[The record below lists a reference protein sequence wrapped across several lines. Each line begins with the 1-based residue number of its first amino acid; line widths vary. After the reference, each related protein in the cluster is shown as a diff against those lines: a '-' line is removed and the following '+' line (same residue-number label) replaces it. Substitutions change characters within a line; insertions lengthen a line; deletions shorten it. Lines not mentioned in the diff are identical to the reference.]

1 VIDIRCR
8 PEMSGKELARAAAVP
23 AGPRTGGGA
32 VPALECSA
40 TAAPLLLFIDFDQ
53 LSDKQIAE
61 LCGGALGGDELRASA
76 VLLAPLDFLARLE
89 RPALRFLKGR
99 LAAHFCVQEVGD
111 DEVSFLHNQLLTQ
124 RDCRSEAR
132 GFRRGILT
140 GLAACMV
147 VAAAST
153 GAFVLLH
160 FNAQQVLE
168 APAGTEASE
177 GIGEAA
183 STLRSPQGAATTAVR

>member
-1 VIDIRCR
+1 MIDIRCR

-53 LSDKQIAE
+53 LSDKQIAK

-124 RDCRSEAR
+124 RDRRSEAR
-132 GFRRGILT
+132 GFRRDILI

-147 VAAAST
+147 GAAA
-153 GAFVLLH
+153 VP
-160 FNAQQVLE
+160 
-168 APAGTEASE
+168 APSCRCIPTPSRSWKPRRA
-177 GIGEAA
+177 
-183 STLRSPQGAATTAVR
+183 LRQARGLVKPHRPSGRRKE